1 MRHRNAKENN
11 FNIGKCKFGEVLK
24 LAEEVPLL
32 RV

>member
-1 MRHRNAKENN
+1 MLFAVVTATNKYDRK
-11 FNIGKCKFGEVLK
+11 IGQGEVLK

>member
-1 MRHRNAKENN
+1 MRHQNAKENN

>member
-32 RV
+32 RE